1 MLDHG
6 MLDMEIAR
14 PELREVVGRLVGLL
28 THAEGASHRPAQAPA
43 ESEYRAPKALPF
55 ERGIGD
61 IEHKLGDARKHAA
74 RGDRSAAIRAE
85 QLEQRLEALLS
96 QAYAHLNS
104 WDRVLISRHPSRPH
118 LNDVIAGTFSDFIEL
133 HGDRRFGDDPALA
146 GGLGR
151 LEGRPVMVI
160 GHQKG
165 RDTRDNVRRNFGM
178 AHPEGYRKAQR
189 LMRLAERFG
198 LPVLCFPDTPGASPV
213 MDDES
218 RGQAEAIA
226 SNILCMLNLRVPIV
240 VMILGEGGSGG
251 ALAIGVG
258 DRVLMLEHAIYS
270 VASPE
275 GCAAIVWRDAS
286 YAAQAAEAI
295 RVTAQELLALKLI
308 DGIVPEPLGGAH
320 RNYRQTC
327 ASIAEALQQQ
337 LRELAAQTPDCL
349 LAGRRDKYRQ
359 MGTFEEPAPEPG
371 RVAESVAP
379 FPARS

>member
-1 MLDHG
+1 
-6 MLDMEIAR
+6 
-14 PELREVVGRLVGLL
+14 
-28 THAEGASHRPAQAPA
+28 
-43 ESEYRAPKALPF
+43 
-55 ERGIGD
+55 
-61 IEHKLGDARKHAA
+61 
-74 RGDRSAAIRAE
+74 
-85 QLEQRLEALLS
+85 
-96 QAYAHLNS
+96 
-104 WDRVLISRHPSRPH
+104 
-118 LNDVIAGTFSDFIEL
+118 
-133 HGDRRFGDDPALA
+133 
-146 GGLGR
+146 
-151 LEGRPVMVI
+151 
-160 GHQKG
+160 
-165 RDTRDNVRRNFGM
+165 
-178 AHPEGYRKAQR
+178 
-189 LMRLAERFG
+189 
-198 LPVLCFPDTPGASPV
+198 VLCFPDTPGASPV

-286 YAAQAAEAI
+286 YAAQAAEAM

-308 DGIVPEPLGGAH
+308 DGIVREPLGGAH

-327 ASIAEALQQQ
+327 ASIAEVLQQQ
-337 LRELAAQTPDCL
+337 VRELAAQTPDGL
-349 LAGRRDKYRQ
+349 VAGRRDKYRQ